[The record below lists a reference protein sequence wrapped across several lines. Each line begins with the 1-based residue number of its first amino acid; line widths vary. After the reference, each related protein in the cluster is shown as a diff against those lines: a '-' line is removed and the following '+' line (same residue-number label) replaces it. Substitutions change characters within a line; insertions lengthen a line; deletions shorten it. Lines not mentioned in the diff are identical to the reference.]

1 MITGLGV
8 DIVEISRIQ
17 KLLERYGEK
26 FAHRLLTEQEFD
38 RFQQRHGSATFL
50 ASRFA
55 AKEAASKALGT
66 GISAGM
72 SFHSIE
78 VVNDERGKPEL
89 RLHDVALALSQ
100 QQKVTRSL
108 LSLSDE
114 KHYAV
119 ATVVMES
126 D

>member
-8 DIVEISRIQ
+8 DIVEISRMQ
-17 KLLERYGEK
+17 KLLDRFGEK
-26 FAHRLLTEQEFD
+26 VAHRLLTEQEFVK
-38 RFQQRHGSATFL
+38 FQQRNGCATFL

-72 SFHSIE
+72 GFHSIE
-78 VVNDERGKPEL
+78 VVNDEHGKPEL
-89 RLHDVALALSQ
+89 RLHDVALSISQ
-100 QQKVTRSL
+100 QHKVTKSL
-108 LSLSDE
+108 ISLSDE

-119 ATVVMES
+119 AMVVMER